1 MYDKAS
7 DLYYDLLAT
16 HFNEHNELSD
26 AKRNTIKHKYDPK
39 NIFLETYNFDIWFE
53 NEELS
58 DTTIKNDKEVSVGLS
73 DVSPLESDEEV
84 K

>member
-1 MYDKAS
+1 MI
-7 DLYYDLLAT
+7 L
-16 HFNEHNELSD
+16 
-26 AKRNTIKHKYDPK
+26 K
-39 NIFLETYNFDIWFE
+39 NKFLETYNFDIWFE

-58 DTTIKNDKEVSVGLS
+58 DTTIKNDKEVGLS